1 MSTTPRG
8 RSSSHRRTRCK
19 CLGGGGRGAKP
30 STPCCFNP
38 LRSLF
43 RCPGRGRGRSRS
55 RSRSQSRNRTA
66 PSRVSADVGTE
77 QQGQEPSFFVYS
89 MGNAAENNKKK
100 KHKKARL
107 PSIRS
112 CFRSKK
118 KERKANA
125 RRQPLT
131 PAPSMVTHP
140 PRSPPAPPESTPAMT
155 VTQPPSPVFAE
166 TGNVNSPATPDRRP
180 TPMGPSTDSAWSPI
194 PPQRQQQQQQVDVRV
209 QIVEVAT
216 GQRLSAHDAALIE
229 MVESS
234 TDDSAQSSMKSSLEF
249 MNEPSPQRP
258 VKRMVPD
265 REAALA
271 VKAKARES
279 PRLWLNGNAE
289 KAGTGTRFSEPLVM
303 AEANELWAHDI
314 ACSRAHADMLADTVS
329 SWHVDCLK
337 SLLFFLL
344 QLKKILVT

>member
-1 MSTTPRG
+1 M
-8 RSSSHRRTRCK
+8 
-19 CLGGGGRGAKP
+19 GGVP
-30 STPCCFNP
+30 
-38 LRSLF
+38 
-43 RCPGRGRGRSRS
+43 
-55 RSRSQSRNRTA
+55 
-66 PSRVSADVGTE
+66 
-77 QQGQEPSFFVYS
+77 
-89 MGNAAENNKKK
+89 ENNNNNKK
-100 KHKKARL
+100 KHKKASL
-107 PSIRS
+107 PSIRA

-140 PRSPPAPPESTPAMT
+140 PRSPPAPPQNTPAVT
-155 VTQPPSPVFAE
+155 VTQPPSPAFAE
-166 TGNVNSPATPDRRP
+166 AGNVNSPATPDRRP
-180 TPMGPSTDSAWSPI
+180 APTGPPGKQPSTDSAWP
-194 PPQRQQQQQQVDVRV
+194 PFTPQRQQQVDGL

-234 TDDSAQSSMKSSLEF
+234 IDDDSAHSSMKSSLEF
-249 MNEPSPQRP
+249 INEPSPQRP

-265 REAALA
+265 REAAVA
-271 VKAKARES
+271 VKAKAREA

-289 KAGTGTRFSEPLVM
+289 KARNGGRFSEPLVM

-329 SWHVDCLK
+329 S
-337 SLLFFLL
+337 
-344 QLKKILVT
+344 

>member
-1 MSTTPRG
+1 MSSTPRG
-8 RSSSHRRTRCK
+8 RSSSRRRTRCK
-19 CLGGGGRGAKP
+19 CLGGGGSGGKP

-55 RSRSQSRNRTA
+55 RSKSRNRAA
-66 PSRVSADVGTE
+66 PSRVSSDVGTE

-89 MGNAAENNKKK
+89 MGNAPENSKKK
-100 KHKKARL
+100 KHRKARL

-140 PRSPPAPPESTPAMT
+140 PRSPPAPQESTPAVT
-155 VTQPPSPVFAE
+155 VTQTQPPSPAFAE

-180 TPMGPSTDSAWSPI
+180 APTGPPGKQPSTDSAWP
-194 PPQRQQQQQQVDVRV
+194 PFTPQRQHQVEGL
-209 QIVEVAT
+209 QIVEVAM
-216 GQRLSAHDAALIE
+216 GDRLSAHDAALIE

-234 TDDSAQSSMKSSLEF
+234 IDDSAESSMKSSLEF
-249 MNEPSPQRP
+249 INEPSPQRP
-258 VKRMVPD
+258 GKPRMVAA
-265 REAALA
+265 REVAVA
-271 VKAKARES
+271 VKATAREA

-289 KAGTGTRFSEPLVM
+289 KAGAGARFSEPLVM

-314 ACSRAHADMLADTVS
+314 ACSRAHADMLADT
-329 SWHVDCLK
+329 DG
-337 SLLFFLL
+337 
-344 QLKKILVT
+344 Q